1 MKLWLIHIAS
11 LVAVSTTF
19 LTIGKADLE
28 SGQEVVA
35 TVAALL
41 LLQALYVPRW
51 PRWYALKRLLKLKPG
66 QKVTVEGK

>member
-11 LVAVSTTF
+11 LVAVSVAF
-19 LTIGKADLE
+19 VAIGKADLE
-28 SGQEVVA
+28 SGQQLVA
-35 TVAALL
+35 TFAALL
-41 LLQALYVPRW
+41 LFQALYVPRW